1 MTRGSANYG
10 DDGLDGVSIGE
21 RLQEERER
29 KGWSARTLAKK
40 SGVSHSYISHLEAG
54 QYGNPGIERL
64 GMLAD
69 ALEVPLSAL
78 TGRVEED
85 PELEQIHV
93 NLKALKKLDPDALQ
107 YLADMILAVKER
119 TERKRGGQR

>member
-21 RLQEERER
+21 RLREEREQ
-29 KGWSARTLAKK
+29 KGMSARMLAKK

-78 TGRVEED
+78 TGRMEED
-85 PELEQIHV
+85 PELEQIQV
-93 NLKALKKLDPDALQ
+93 NLKALKRLDPGAVEH
-107 YLADMILAVKER
+107 LAEMILAIKER
-119 TERKRGGQR
+119 TERERGRQR